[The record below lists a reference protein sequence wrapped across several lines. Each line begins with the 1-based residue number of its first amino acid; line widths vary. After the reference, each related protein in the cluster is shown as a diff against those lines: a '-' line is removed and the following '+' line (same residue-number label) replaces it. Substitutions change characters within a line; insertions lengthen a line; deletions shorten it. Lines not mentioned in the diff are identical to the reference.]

1 MDRLRDAGA
10 LTLSLVAEVEGR
22 IIGHIAFSPVRISS
36 ESSETEVMGLA
47 PMSVRPEFQRSGV
60 GSQLVRR
67 GLEMLRE
74 NGYEIVV
81 VLGHPAYYPRF
92 GFEQADS
99 RGIAWEFD
107 APAEAFMVMEL
118 RDGALE
124 GVHGKVRYRPEFNE
138 L

>member
-10 LTLSLVAEVEGR
+10 LTLSLVAEVESR

-36 ESSETEVMGLA
+36 ESSETEVIGLA

-92 GFEQADS
+92 GFEQSD
-99 RGIAWEFD
+99 RYGIACEYS

-118 RDGALE
+118 REGAFE
-124 GVHGKVRYRPEFNE
+124 GVRGTACYRPEFSE